1 MRYAPL
7 HMSGPVKMDFLG
19 GENERIAR
27 RSTVWTAGIFAI
39 IVGLFAAIGAG
50 ASYRTAM
57 HGTSVLDE
65 LGNLPV
71 ISDIRR
77 LAWGA
82 ASGGTIAQDGELT
95 FLLMGVG
102 GEGHAGSLLTDTMLL
117 ATVDLEEN
125 RIGIVSIP
133 RDLAY
138 PLGGGR
144 FMKINA
150 VHAYAEQNAPGNGAR
165 DTADAMEEL
174 LSTHID
180 HVIRVD
186 FHGFVTLVDAVGGI
200 DVNVERAFT
209 DYEYPT
215 EDDKWQT
222 VHFDAGSQHMDGERA
237 LKFVRSRHGGNGEGG
252 DFARNRRQQ
261 RVMLALKEKLL
272 SAGTLTNPQR
282 LLKLYEAVAQNLQT
296 DLSPW
301 DILKLAPLTQNLS
314 SDNITLT
321 VLTDEPGGVLRP
333 ANIDGAFMLFPKE
346 EDWSEIRDIV
356 HDPFRTAE
364 ERVTD
369 DRPTQPVT
377 VEVRNGTY
385 ATGFAGTVSDKLT
398 ALGYEIAGVGNATR
412 RGYER
417 SVIYDLTSGKKA
429 EDLAKL
435 KRLLD
440 ANISTTDPKIANEE
454 GLTLA
459 TDFLIILGDSSRG
472 MIE

>member
-1 MRYAPL
+1 
-7 HMSGPVKMDFLG
+7 MDFLG
-19 GENERIAR
+19 GESERLAR
-27 RSTVWTAGIFAI
+27 RSTLWTAVVFSFV
-39 IVGLFAAIGAG
+39 VGLFAAIGAG
-50 ASYRTAM
+50 ASYRTAL

-82 ASGGTIAQDGELT
+82 ATNDAAAADGELT
-95 FLLMGVG
+95 FLLLGIG
-102 GEGHAGSLLTDTMLL
+102 GEGHAGSLLTDTMLI
-117 ATVDLEEN
+117 AKVDLEEN

-133 RDLAY
+133 RDMAY
-138 PLGGGR
+138 PMGGGK

-165 DTADAMEEL
+165 DTADALEEL

-186 FHGFVTLVDAVGGI
+186 FRGFVTLVDAVGGI

-209 DYEYPT
+209 DVEYPT

-222 VHFDAGSQHMDGERA
+222 VRFEAGEQHMNGETA
-237 LKFVRSRHGGNGEGG
+237 LKYVRSRHGNNGEGG
-252 DFARNRRQQ
+252 DFARNKRQQ
-261 RVMLALKEKLL
+261 IAMLALKEKLL
-272 SAGTLTNPQR
+272 SAGTFTNPQR
-282 LLKLYEAVAQNLQT
+282 LLKLYEAVAQNVQT

-301 DILKLAPLTQNLS
+301 DILKLAPLAQDFSTEH
-314 SDNITLT
+314 ITLT
-321 VLTDEPGGVLRP
+321 VLTDDENGVLRP

-356 HDPFRTAE
+356 KDPFRTTE

-369 DRPTQPVT
+369 NRPAQPVT

-385 ATGFAGTVSDKLT
+385 ATGFAGTVSDKLK
-398 ALGYEIAGVGNATR
+398 ALGYEVIGVGNAER

-417 SVIYDLTSGKKA
+417 SVIFDLTSGKKA
-429 EDLAKL
+429 EELAKL

-440 ANISTTDPKIANEE
+440 ANISTTDPELTQE
-454 GLTLA
+454 DGMTLA